1 MKVNC
6 LVSLITC
13 AIVIYSCGGSDD
25 QDIIRYEDIG
35 VRDNYNV
42 SNDSMITDSNQS
54 IANTFDLAN
63 LEIKLDK
70 VIEVKTNEFLDRFE
84 NIKNVKRLIITPKD
98 STYFKSWT
106 FEDSTDT
113 FNAFYNLLD
122 CFGNSCVSIELYSND
137 FKSSTYNLLFVSEN
151 QIHWVLSNKNQDKL
165 VWEAYLKSEFQI
177 PLYYFILEQ
186 KRNQNIKWLED
197 NIFRPNTFNVINSDL

>member
-1 MKVNC
+1 MKVNG
-6 LVSLITC
+6 LVSLIVSVL
-13 AIVIYSCGGSDD
+13 IISSCKEKNDK
-25 QDIIRYEDIG
+25 DIIKYEDIG
-35 VRDNYNV
+35 TRDNYNAKI
-42 SNDSMITDSNQS
+42 DSEPLDITQS
-54 IANTFDLAN
+54 IDTTFNITNLGIEVSKI
-63 LEIKLDK
+63 LEIH
-70 VIEVKTNEFLDRFE
+70 TNEFLDRFE
-84 NIKNVKRLIITPKD
+84 NIKDVKRLIITTND

-137 FKSSTYNLLFVSEN
+137 FKSSTYHLLFVSEN

>member
-35 VRDNYNV
+35 TRDNYNAKI
-42 SNDSMITDSNQS
+42 DSEPLDITQS
-54 IANTFDLAN
+54 IDTTFNITNLGIEVSKI
-63 LEIKLDK
+63 LEIH
-70 VIEVKTNEFLDRFE
+70 TNEFLDRFE
-84 NIKNVKRLIITPKD
+84 NIKDVKRLIITPND

-122 CFGNSCVSIELYSND
+122 YFGNNYVSIELYSD
-137 FKSSTYNLLFVSEN
+137 EFMSSTYHLLFVSEN

>member
-63 LEIKLDK
+63 LEIKVDK

-84 NIKNVKRLIITPKD
+84 NIKDVKRLIITPND

-122 CFGNSCVSIELYSND
+122 YFGNNYVSIELYSD
-137 FKSSTYNLLFVSEN
+137 EFMSSTYHLLFVSEN

-165 VWEAYLKSEFQI
+165 VWEAYLKS
-177 PLYYFILEQ
+177 
-186 KRNQNIKWLED
+186 
-197 NIFRPNTFNVINSDL
+197 

>member
-1 MKVNC
+1 MKVNG
-6 LVSLITC
+6 LVSLIVSVL
-13 AIVIYSCGGSDD
+13 IISSCKEKNDK
-25 QDIIRYEDIG
+25 DIIKYEDIG
-35 VRDNYNV
+35 TRDNYNAKI
-42 SNDSMITDSNQS
+42 DSEPLDITQS
-54 IANTFDLAN
+54 IDTTFNKTNLGIEVSKI
-63 LEIKLDK
+63 LEIH
-70 VIEVKTNEFLDRFE
+70 TNEFLDRFE
-84 NIKNVKRLIITPKD
+84 NIKDVKRLIITTND

-122 CFGNSCVSIELYSND
+122 CFGNNCVSIELYSD
-137 FKSSTYNLLFVSEN
+137 EFMSSTYHLLFVSEN